1 MDSAGNKAG
10 GEPLAAR
17 ANEATR
23 ALNSASSASLR
34 VGVVGCG
41 YWGSKHV
48 RVLSSLTGVEQ
59 VIAIEPRD
67 HRRRELS
74 KAFSGLPSF
83 ASLESSLDHVDALII
98 ATPPSTHVPLALAA
112 IAAGKHVLVEKP
124 LSMSVAGAVQVI
136 DEAAAQGVTLMVGH
150 TFEYNAGVWKLR
162 EMVENDELGKLYY
175 IDTARLNLGLYQ
187 SDVNVVWDLAP
198 HDISITNYILRSR
211 PSVVQTWASSHANE
225 HVEDVAYIRLE
236 YPDADVTANIHVS
249 WLDPCKVRRVTLVG
263 QSKMAVYN
271 DLAAHDRV
279 RIYDKGVIPP
289 EATETLEGIPMSYRY
304 GDITSPFIAFEEPLM
319 VQDRH
324 FIDCIFSGKQPL
336 TDGENGLAVVEVLE
350 AVGLSLRER
359 RPVALEEVAR
369 PPTRVSSTP
378 PRAAASG

>member
-1 MDSAGNKAG
+1 MDGAGSNASG
-10 GEPLAAR
+10 DPLAAH
-17 ANEATR
+17 AYGGTGGLNAGS
-23 ALNSASSASLR
+23 ALLR

-59 VIAIEPRD
+59 VIAIEPREQ
-67 HRRRELS
+67 RRRELS

-83 ASLESSLDHVDALII
+83 TSLEPALEHVDAVIV

-124 LSMSVAGAVQVI
+124 LAMSVAGAQEVI
-136 DEAAAQGVTLMVGH
+136 GEAAANGVTLMVGH

-162 EMVENDELGKLYY
+162 EIVENNELGKLYY

-198 HDISITNYILRSR
+198 HDISITNYVLGSQ
-211 PSVVQTWASSHANE
+211 PSVVQTWGSSHANKR
-225 HVEDVAYIRLE
+225 VEDVAYIRLE
-236 YPDADVTANIHVS
+236 YPDSEVTANIHVS

-271 DLAAHDRV
+271 DLAAQDRV
-279 RIYDKGVIPP
+279 RIYDKGVVPP
-289 EATETLEGIPMSYRY
+289 EPTQSLEGIPMSYRY

-319 VQDRH
+319 VQNRH
-324 FIDCIFSGKQPL
+324 FVDCVRNGKQPL

-350 AVGLSLRER
+350 AVELSLRER
-359 RPVALEEVAR
+359 RPVALEEVSR
-369 PPTRVSSTP
+369 RSLRLSSKP